1 MSQDDLLQHAQGMR
15 DDLVA
20 MRRDLHRNPELS
32 FQEARTAEKGLAWF
46 SELGLEVESGIAGT
60 HGLVATL
67 DTGRPGPTLL
77 IRGDMDALPI
87 VEETGAD
94 YASQNAGVM
103 HACGHDVHTT
113 CTLGAAR
120 LLHRHREK
128 LRGRIK
134 FLLQPAEESPPGGAK
149 LLVEKGNILA
159 GVDAALALHVH
170 VATPVGK
177 LAFRLGQLLAFSSR
191 FQIDIK
197 GVGGHAARPHLAV
210 DSIAVAAQVFQA
222 LQYLV
227 SRESDPVLPLVITV
241 GMIAGGT
248 APNVIAGEVE
258 MRGTARCASEE
269 QAAEL
274 PGKMERVIKGVCEST
289 NASYAFDYLHGY
301 PALVNDIPFTE
312 RAAQSARGLL
322 GDDGVIIQE
331 QLEMGGEDFSY
342 IARQVPSV
350 FFRLGV
356 GNEERGLVHPVH
368 SSRFDIDEA
377 ALPLGVAAL
386 ARIAMDYLNGE
397 G

>member
-1 MSQDDLLQHAQGMR
+1 MTQDDLLQHAQSMR

-32 FQEARTAEKGLAWF
+32 FQEARTAEQGRAWF
-46 SELGLEVESGIAGT
+46 SALGLEVESGIAGT
-60 HGLVATL
+60 HGLMATL
-67 DTGRPGPTLL
+67 DTGRAGPTLL

-87 VEETGAD
+87 VEETGAE

-120 LLHRHREK
+120 LLHRHRDK

-177 LAFRLGQLLAFSSR
+177 LAFRPGQLLAFSSR
-191 FQIDIK
+191 FQINVK

-227 SRESDPVLPLVITV
+227 SRESDPVQPLVITV
-241 GMIAGGT
+241 GMINGGT

-258 MRGTARCASEE
+258 MRGTARCADED

-289 NASYAFDYLHGY
+289 KASYAFDYLHGY
-301 PALVNDIPFTE
+301 PALVNDVPFTE
-312 RAAQSARGLL
+312 RAAESARKLL
-322 GDDGVIIQE
+322 GDDGVIMQD

-356 GNEERGLVHPVH
+356 GNEARGLVHPVH